1 MSDIPPVPQNEAE
14 LKALQETIAAAKASP
29 TGIDIPILDPSK
41 KFPIN
46 LFCNDSL
53 EPSTSAN
60 NRSVYTTFVRDGS
73 GLVNLYVNGEALK
86 VLEDNS
92 SLPKFIW
99 LLESREIIG
108 EQYKWI
114 EDNYD
119 FVASRVDGIFTA
131 DQRLTEEA
139 GPDGKFLYC
148 ISNAAP
154 WVMDRDPYYNQKKKL
169 VSMIASNKGYT
180 EGHRR
185 RLRVVQKFVDKFG
198 QDDLYGWGL
207 THELPLKEKSRGLR
221 EYMFSFACENAN
233 YPTYFTEKLTD
244 CFACGTIPV
253 YYGTAGVAQYFNHD
267 GIIFLDQ
274 NSPWYNIPW
283 DKLTPEYYESKRAAI
298 QENFEIAQCMRVSED
313 YLYGNYFVQLDP
325 YREERVK
332 VS

>member
-1 MSDIPPVPQNEAE
+1 MIPDEE
-14 LKALQETIAAAKASP
+14 TALIKQAMEAAKKTP
-29 TGIDIPILDPSK
+29 KGMDFPLLGPDQ

-46 LFCNDSL
+46 LYCNDSL

-60 NRSVYTTFVRDGS
+60 NRSVYTRFVRDGS

-108 EQYKWI
+108 EIYKWI

-131 DQRLTEEA
+131 DQRLTHEV

-148 ISNAAP
+148 LSNAAP
-154 WVMDRDPYYNQKKKL
+154 WVMDRNIYKKSKL

-185 RLRVVQKFVDKFG
+185 RLRVVEAFVDKFG
-198 QDDLYGWGL
+198 QDDLFGWGL
-207 THELPLKEKSRGLR
+207 GQELPLKEKSKGLKD
-221 EYMFSFACENAN
+221 YMFSFVCENAN

-253 YYGTAGVAQYFNHD
+253 YYGTAGVAQYFNPE
-267 GIIFLDQ
+267 GIIFLEGAA
-274 NSPWYNIPW
+274 PWNNIPW
-283 DKLTPEYYESKRAAI
+283 EKLTQEYYESKHIVIR
-298 QENFEIAQCMRVSED
+298 ENFEIAASMRVAED
-313 YLYGNYFVQLDP
+313 YLYGNYFYQIDP

>member
-1 MSDIPPVPQNEAE
+1 MIPDEE
-14 LKALQETIAAAKASP
+14 TALIKQAMEAAKKTP
-29 TGIDIPILDPSK
+29 KGMDFPLLGPDQ

-46 LFCNDSL
+46 LYCNDSL

-60 NRSVYTTFVRDGS
+60 NRSVYTRWIRNGT

-86 VLEDNS
+86 VLEDDS
-92 SLPKFIW
+92 DKPKFIW
-99 LLESREIIG
+99 LLESREIIPD
-108 EQYKWI
+108 QYKFI

-131 DQRLTEEA
+131 DQRLTHEV

-148 ISNAAP
+148 LSNAAP
-154 WVMDRDPYYNQKKKL
+154 WVMDRDIYTKSKL

-185 RLRVVQKFVDKFG
+185 RLKVVQAYVDKFG

-253 YYGTAGVAQYFNHD
+253 YYGTAGVAQYFDPD
-267 GIIFLDQ
+267 GIIFL
-274 NSPWYNIPW
+274 NEKSPWENIPW
-283 DKLTPEYYESKRAAI
+283 DKLTPEYYESKKDVI
-298 QENFEIAQCMRVSED
+298 KENFEIAKSMRVAED
-313 YLYGNYFVQLDP
+313 YMYGNYLYQLDP
-325 YREERVK
+325 LRNQKPK

>member
-1 MSDIPPVPQNEAE
+1 MIPNEE
-14 LKALQETIAAAKASP
+14 EALIKQAMEAAKKTP
-29 TGIDIPILDPSK
+29 KGMDFPLLGPEN

-46 LFCNDSL
+46 LYCNDSL

-60 NRSVYTTFVRDGS
+60 NRSVYTRWIRNGT

-92 SLPKFIW
+92 DKPKFIW
-99 LLESREIIG
+99 LLESREIIPD
-108 EQYKWI
+108 QYKFI

-131 DQRLTEEA
+131 DQRLTHEA

-148 ISNAAP
+148 LSNAAP
-154 WVMDRDPYYNQKKKL
+154 WVMDRDIYTKSKL

-185 RLRVVQKFVDKFG
+185 RLRVVQAYVDKFG

-253 YYGTAGVAQYFNHD
+253 YYGTAGVAQYFDAD

-274 NSPWYNIPW
+274 NSPWENIPW
-283 DKLTPEYYESKRAAI
+283 DKLTPEYYESKKDVI
-298 QENFEIAQCMRVSED
+298 KENFEIAKSMRVAED
-313 YLYGNYFVQLDP
+313 YMYGNYLYQLDP
-325 YREERVK
+325 LRNQK
-332 VS
+332 PQVS

>member
-1 MSDIPPVPQNEAE
+1 MIPDEAQKE
-14 LKALQETIAAAKASP
+14 IDAAIAAAKKRPEGMDFPLLSP
-29 TGIDIPILDPSK
+29 DK

-46 LFCNDSL
+46 LYCNDSL

-60 NRSVYTTFVRDGS
+60 NRSVYTRWIRNGT

-86 VLEDNS
+86 VLEDDS
-92 SLPKFIW
+92 DKPKFIW
-99 LLESREIIG
+99 LLESREIIPD
-108 EQYKWI
+108 QYKFI

-131 DQRLTEEA
+131 DQRLTHEV

-148 ISNAAP
+148 LSNAAP
-154 WVMDRDPYYNQKKKL
+154 WVMDRNIYTKSKL

-185 RLRVVQKFVDKFG
+185 RLRVVQAFADKFG

-207 THELPLKEKSRGLR
+207 THELPLKEKSRGLAD
-221 EYMFSFACENAN
+221 YMFSFACENAN

-253 YYGTAGVAQYFNHD
+253 YYGTAGVAQYFDPD
-267 GIIFLDQ
+267 GIIFL
-274 NSPWYNIPW
+274 NEKSPWENIPW
-283 DKLTPEYYESKRAAI
+283 DKLTPEYYESKKDVI
-298 QENFEIAQCMRVSED
+298 QQNFEIAQCMRVAED
-313 YLYGNYFVQLDP
+313 YMYGNYLYQLDP
-325 YREERVK
+325 LRNQKPQV
-332 VS
+332 V

>member
-1 MSDIPPVPQNEAE
+1 MNKYDAEAE
-14 LKALQETIAAAKASP
+14 ALKLAVEKAKQNP
-29 TGIDIPILDPSK
+29 EGMDFPILGPDK

-46 LFCNDSL
+46 LYCNDSL

-60 NRSVYTTFVRDGS
+60 NRSVYTRWIRNGT

-86 VLEDNS
+86 ILEDDS
-92 SLPKFIW
+92 DKPKFIW
-99 LLESREIIG
+99 LLESREIIPD
-108 EQYKWI
+108 QYKFI

-131 DQRLTEEA
+131 DQRLTTEA

-148 ISNAAP
+148 LSNAAP
-154 WVMDRDPYYNQKKKL
+154 WVMDRAVYKKSKL

-185 RLRVVQKFVDKFG
+185 RLRVVQAFVDKFG

-207 THELPLKEKSRGLR
+207 THELPLQQKSTGLKD
-221 EYMFSFACENAN
+221 YMFSFACENAN

-253 YYGTAGVAQYFNHD
+253 YYGTAGVAQYFDPD

-274 NSPWYNIPW
+274 NSPWENIPW
-283 DKLTPEYYESKRAAI
+283 DKLTPEYYESKKDVI
-298 QENFEIAQCMRVSED
+298 KENFEIAKSMRVAED
-313 YLYGNYFVQLDP
+313 YMYGNYLYQLDP
-325 YREERVK
+325 LRNQKPK

>member
-1 MSDIPPVPQNEAE
+1 MNKYDAE
-14 LKALQETIAAAKASP
+14 AAALKEAVEKAKKSP
-29 TGIDIPILDPSK
+29 TGMDFPILGPEQ

-46 LFCNDSL
+46 LYCNDSL

-60 NRSVYTTFVRDGS
+60 NRSVYTRWIRNGT

-86 VLEDNS
+86 VLEDDS
-92 SLPKFIW
+92 DKPKFIW
-99 LLESREIIG
+99 LLESREIIPD
-108 EQYKWI
+108 QYKFI

-131 DQRLTEEA
+131 DQRLTHEV

-148 ISNAAP
+148 LSNAAP
-154 WVMDRDPYYNQKKKL
+154 WVMDRNIYTKSKL

-185 RLRVVQKFVDKFG
+185 RLRVVQAFADKFG

-207 THELPLKEKSRGLR
+207 THELPLKEKSRGLAD
-221 EYMFSFACENAN
+221 YMFSFACENAN

-253 YYGTAGVAQYFNHD
+253 YYGTAGVAQYFDPD
-267 GIIFLDQ
+267 GIIFL
-274 NSPWYNIPW
+274 NEKSPWENIPW
-283 DKLTPEYYESKRAAI
+283 DKLTPEYYESKKDVI
-298 QENFEIAQCMRVSED
+298 QQNFEIAQCMRVAED
-313 YLYGNYFVQLDP
+313 YMYGNYLYQLDP
-325 YREERVK
+325 LRNQKPQV
-332 VS
+332 V

>member
-1 MSDIPPVPQNEAE
+1 MNKYDAEAE
-14 LKALQETIAAAKASP
+14 ALRLAVEKVKQNP
-29 TGIDIPILDPSK
+29 GGMDLPVLGPDN

-60 NRSVYTTFVRDGS
+60 NRSVFTRWIRNGT

-86 VLEDNS
+86 VLEDDS
-92 SLPKFIW
+92 DKPKFIW
-99 LLESREIIG
+99 LLESREIIP
-108 EQYKWI
+108 EQYKFI

-131 DQRLTEEA
+131 DQRLTTEA
-139 GPDGKFLYC
+139 GPDGKFLFC

-154 WVMDRDPYYNQKKKL
+154 WVMDRAVYKKSKL

-185 RLRVVQKFVDKFG
+185 RLRVVQAFVDKFG

-207 THELPLKEKSRGLR
+207 THELPLKEKSTGLKD
-221 EYMFSFACENAN
+221 YMCSFACENAN

-253 YYGTAGVAQYFNHD
+253 YYGTAGVAQYFNPD
-267 GIIFLDQ
+267 GIIFLD
-274 NSPWYNIPW
+274 SAAPWVSIPW
-283 DKLTPEYYESKRAAI
+283 EKLTPEYYESKKDVI
-298 QENFEIAQCMRVSED
+298 QENFEIAQCMRVAED
-313 YLYGNYFVQLDP
+313 YMYGNYLYQLDP
-325 YREERVK
+325 LRQQK
-332 VS
+332 PQLK

>member
-1 MSDIPPVPQNEAE
+1 MTKVPQNEAE
-14 LKALQETIAAAKASP
+14 LKALQETIAAAKRRP
-29 TGIDIPILDPSK
+29 TGVDIPVLDPTK

-60 NRSVYTTFVRDGS
+60 NRSVYTRFVRDGS

-86 VLEDNS
+86 ALEDNS
-92 SLPKFIW
+92 GLPKFIW

-108 EQYKWI
+108 DQYWWI
-114 EDNYD
+114 EENYD
-119 FVASRVDGIFTA
+119 FISTRVDGIFTA
-131 DQRLTEEA
+131 DQRLTEET

-148 ISNAAP
+148 LSNAAP
-154 WVMDRDPYYNQKKKL
+154 WVMDRNIYNKSKL

-180 EGHRR
+180 EGHKR
-185 RLRVVQKFVDKFG
+185 RLRVVEKFHQKYG
-198 QDDLYGWGL
+198 GDDLYGWGL
-207 THELPLKEKSRGLR
+207 PQELDIKEKSKGLKD
-221 EYMFSFACENAN
+221 YMFSFACENAN

-253 YYGTAGVAQYFNHD
+253 YYGTAGVAQYFNHE
-267 GIIFLDQ
+267 GIIFLDKDE
-274 NSPWYNIPW
+274 PWENIPW
-283 DKLTPEYYESKRAAI
+283 EKLTEEYYESKHIAI
-298 QENFEIAQCMRVSED
+298 RENFEIAASMRVSED

-325 YREERVK
+325 LREERVK

>member
-1 MSDIPPVPQNEAE
+1 MNKYDAEAE
-14 LKALQETIAAAKASP
+14 ALRLAVEKVKQNP
-29 TGIDIPILDPSK
+29 GGMDLPVLGPDN

-60 NRSVYTTFVRDGS
+60 NRSVFTRWIRNGT

-86 VLEDNS
+86 VLEDDS
-92 SLPKFIW
+92 DKPKFIW
-99 LLESREIIG
+99 LLESREIIPD
-108 EQYKWI
+108 QYKFI
-114 EDNYD
+114 EENYD

-131 DQRLTEEA
+131 DQRLTTEA

-148 ISNAAP
+148 LSNAAP
-154 WVMDRDPYYNQKKKL
+154 WVMDRAVYKKSKL

-185 RLRVVQKFVDKFG
+185 RLRVVQAFVDKFG
-198 QDDLYGWGL
+198 QEDLYGWGL

-221 EYMFSFACENAN
+221 DYMFSFACENAN

-253 YYGTAGVAQYFNHD
+253 YYGTAGVAQYFDAD

-274 NSPWYNIPW
+274 NSPWENIPW
-283 DKLTPEYYESKRAAI
+283 DKLTPEYYESKKDVI
-298 QENFEIAQCMRVSED
+298 KENFEIAKSMRVAED
-313 YLYGNYFVQLDP
+313 YMYGNYLYQLDP
-325 YREERVK
+325 LRNQKPK

>member
-1 MSDIPPVPQNEAE
+1 MNKYDAEAE
-14 LKALQETIAAAKASP
+14 ALKFAVEKAKQNP
-29 TGIDIPILDPSK
+29 EGMDFPILGPDK

-46 LFCNDSL
+46 LYCNDSL

-60 NRSVYTTFVRDGS
+60 NRSVYTRWMRNGT

-86 VLEDNS
+86 VLEDDS
-92 SLPKFIW
+92 GKPKFIW
-99 LLESREIIG
+99 LLESREIIPD
-108 EQYKWI
+108 QYKFI

-131 DQRLTEEA
+131 DQRLTTEA

-148 ISNAAP
+148 LSNAAP
-154 WVMDRDPYYNQKKKL
+154 WVMDRDIYTKSKL

-185 RLRVVQKFVDKFG
+185 RLKVVQAYVDKFG

-253 YYGTAGVAQYFNHD
+253 YYGTAGVAQYFDSD

-274 NSPWYNIPW
+274 NSPWENIPW
-283 DKLTPEYYESKRAAI
+283 DKLTPEYYESKKDVI
-298 QENFEIAQCMRVSED
+298 KENFEIAKSMRVAED
-313 YLYGNYFVQLDP
+313 YMYGNYLYQLDP
-325 YREERVK
+325 LRNQKPK

>member
-1 MSDIPPVPQNEAE
+1 MIPDEE
-14 LKALQETIAAAKASP
+14 TALIKQAMEAAKKTP
-29 TGIDIPILDPSK
+29 KGMDFPLLGPDQ

-46 LFCNDSL
+46 LYCNDSL

-60 NRSVYTTFVRDGS
+60 NRSVYTRWIRNGT

-86 VLEDNS
+86 VLEDDS
-92 SLPKFIW
+92 DKPKFIW
-99 LLESREIIG
+99 LLESREIIPD
-108 EQYKWI
+108 QYKFI

-131 DQRLTEEA
+131 DQRLTHEV

-148 ISNAAP
+148 LSNAAP
-154 WVMDRDPYYNQKKKL
+154 WVMDRDIYTKSKL

-185 RLRVVQKFVDKFG
+185 RLKVVQAYVDKFG

-253 YYGTAGVAQYFNHD
+253 YYGTAGVAQYFDAD

-274 NSPWYNIPW
+274 NSPWENIPW
-283 DKLTPEYYESKRAAI
+283 DKLTPEYYESKKDLI
-298 QENFEIAQCMRVSED
+298 KENFEIAKSMRVAED
-313 YLYGNYFVQLDP
+313 YMYGNYLYQLDP
-325 YREERVK
+325 LRNQKPK

>member
-1 MSDIPPVPQNEAE
+1 MKVPQNEDE
-14 LKALQETIAAAKASP
+14 LKALQETIAAAKRNP
-29 TGIDIPILDPSK
+29 TGVDIPVLNPERK
-41 KFPIN
+41 YPIN

-53 EPSTSAN
+53 DPSTSAN
-60 NRSVYTTFVRDGS
+60 NRSVYTRFVRDGS
-73 GLVNLYVNGEALK
+73 GLVNLYVNQNALD
-86 VLEDNS
+86 VLNDNS
-92 SLPKFIW
+92 GLPKFIW

-119 FVASRVDGIFTA
+119 HVAEKVDGIFTS
-131 DQRLTEEA
+131 DQRLTHEV

-148 ISNAAP
+148 LSNAAP
-154 WVMDRDPYYNQKKKL
+154 WVMDRSVYTKSKL

-185 RLRVVQKFVDKFG
+185 RLKVVEKFYEKCG
-198 QDDLYGWGL
+198 GDDLFGWGL
-207 THELPLKEKSRGLR
+207 PQELDIKEKSKGLR

-253 YYGTAGVAQYFNHD
+253 YYGTAGVAQYFNHE

-274 NSPWYNIPW
+274 NSPWENIPW
-283 DKLTPEYYESKRAAI
+283 EKLTEEYYESKKEVI
-298 QENFEIAQCMRVSED
+298 QENFEIAQCMRVAED
-313 YLYGNYFVQLDP
+313 YLYGNYFAALDP
-325 YREERVK
+325 YRNQRAT

>member
-1 MSDIPPVPQNEAE
+1 MKVPQNEDE
-14 LKALQETIAAAKASP
+14 LKALQETIAAAKRNP
-29 TGIDIPILDPSK
+29 TGVDIPVLNPERK
-41 KFPIN
+41 YPIN

-53 EPSTSAN
+53 DPSTSAN
-60 NRSVYTTFVRDGS
+60 NRSVYTRFVRDGS
-73 GLVNLYVNGEALK
+73 GLVNLYVNQNALD
-86 VLEDNS
+86 VLNDNS
-92 SLPKFIW
+92 GLPKFIW

-131 DQRLTEEA
+131 DQRLTHEV

-148 ISNAAP
+148 LSNAAP
-154 WVMDRDPYYNQKKKL
+154 WVMDRAVYDKTKL

-180 EGHRR
+180 EGHKR
-185 RLRVVQKFVDKFG
+185 RLKVVEKYVEKFG
-198 QDDLYGWGL
+198 QEDLFGWGL
-207 THELPLKEKSRGLR
+207 GQELPLKEKSKGLR
-221 EYMFSFACENAN
+221 DYMFSFACENAN

-253 YYGTAGVAQYFNHD
+253 YYGTIGVAQYFNHE

-274 NSPWYNIPW
+274 GQPWENIPW
-283 DKLTPEYYESKRAAI
+283 DKLTPEYYESKKDVI

-313 YLYGNYFVQLDP
+313 YLYGNYFIQIDP
-325 YREERVK
+325 QRDQRVK

>member
-1 MSDIPPVPQNEAE
+1 MIPDEE
-14 LKALQETIAAAKASP
+14 TALIKQAMEAAKKTP
-29 TGIDIPILDPSK
+29 KGMDFPLLGPDQ

-46 LFCNDSL
+46 LYCNDSL

-60 NRSVYTTFVRDGS
+60 NRSVYTRWIRNGT

-86 VLEDNS
+86 VLEDDS
-92 SLPKFIW
+92 DKPKFFW
-99 LLESREIIG
+99 LLESREIIPD
-108 EQYKWI
+108 QYKFI

-131 DQRLTEEA
+131 DQRLTHEV

-148 ISNAAP
+148 LSNAAP
-154 WVMDRDPYYNQKKKL
+154 WVMDRDIYTKSKL

-185 RLRVVQKFVDKFG
+185 RLKVVQAYVDKFG

-253 YYGTAGVAQYFNHD
+253 YYGTAGVAQYFDAD

-274 NSPWYNIPW
+274 NSPWENIPW
-283 DKLTPEYYESKRAAI
+283 DKLTPEYYESRKDVI
-298 QENFEIAQCMRVSED
+298 KENFEIAKSMRVAED
-313 YLYGNYFVQLDP
+313 YMYGNYLYQLDP
-325 YREERVK
+325 LRNQKPK

>member
-1 MSDIPPVPQNEAE
+1 MNKYDAEAE
-14 LKALQETIAAAKASP
+14 ALRLAVEKVKQNP
-29 TGIDIPILDPSK
+29 GGMDLPVLGPDN

-60 NRSVYTTFVRDGS
+60 NRSVFTRWIRNGT

-86 VLEDNS
+86 VLEDDS
-92 SLPKFIW
+92 DKPKFIW
-99 LLESREIIG
+99 LLESREIIPD
-108 EQYKWI
+108 QYKFI

-131 DQRLTEEA
+131 DQRLTTEA

-148 ISNAAP
+148 LSNAAP
-154 WVMDRDPYYNQKKKL
+154 WVMDRDIYTKSKL

-185 RLRVVQKFVDKFG
+185 RLRVVQAFVDKFG

-207 THELPLKEKSRGLR
+207 THELPLKEKSTGLKD
-221 EYMFSFACENAN
+221 YMFSFACENAN

-253 YYGTAGVAQYFNHD
+253 YYGTAGVSQYFNPD
-267 GIIFLDQ
+267 GIIFLE
-274 NSPWYNIPW
+274 SAAPWVNIPW
-283 DKLTPEYYESKRAAI
+283 EKLTPEYYESKKDVI
-298 QENFEIAQCMRVSED
+298 QENFEIAQCMRVAED
-313 YLYGNYFVQLDP
+313 YMYGNYLYQLDP
-325 YREERVK
+325 LRQQK
-332 VS
+332 PQLT

>member
-1 MSDIPPVPQNEAE
+1 MKVPQNEEE
-14 LKALQETIAAAKASP
+14 LKALQATIEAAKRNP
-29 TGIDIPILDPSK
+29 TGIDIPVLNPERK
-41 KFPIN
+41 YPIN

-53 EPSTSAN
+53 DPSTSAN
-60 NRSVYTTFVRDGS
+60 NRSVYTRFVRDGS

-92 SLPKFIW
+92 GLPKFIW

-119 FVASRVDGIFTA
+119 FVASRVDGIFTS
-131 DQRLTEEA
+131 DQRLTEEV

-148 ISNAAP
+148 LSNAAP
-154 WVMDRDPYYNQKKKL
+154 WVMDRAVYNKSKL

-180 EGHRR
+180 EGHKR
-185 RLRVVQKFVDKFG
+185 RLKVVEKYVEKFG
-198 QDDLYGWGL
+198 QDDLFGWGL
-207 THELPLKEKSRGLR
+207 GKELPLKEKSTGLKD
-221 EYMFSFACENAN
+221 YMFSFACENAN

-253 YYGTAGVAQYFNHD
+253 YYGTAGVAQYFNPE
-267 GIIFLDQ
+267 GIIFLNQ
-274 NSPWYNIPW
+274 NSPWEDIPW
-283 DKLTPEYYESKRAAI
+283 DKLTPEYYESKKDVI
-298 QENFEIAQCMRVSED
+298 QENFETAQCMRVAED

-325 YREERVK
+325 YREERAK

>member
-1 MSDIPPVPQNEAE
+1 MIPNEE
-14 LKALQETIAAAKASP
+14 ETLIKKAMEAAKKTP
-29 TGIDIPILDPSK
+29 QGMDFPILGPEQ

-46 LFCNDSL
+46 LYCNDSL

-60 NRSVYTTFVRDGS
+60 NRSVYTRWIRNGT

-86 VLEDNS
+86 VLEDDS
-92 SLPKFIW
+92 DKPKFIW
-99 LLESREIIG
+99 LLESREIIPD
-108 EQYKWI
+108 QYKFI

-131 DQRLTEEA
+131 DQRLTHEV

-148 ISNAAP
+148 LSNAAP
-154 WVMDRDPYYNQKKKL
+154 WVMDRNIYTKSKL

-185 RLRVVQKFVDKFG
+185 RLRVVQAFADKFG

-207 THELPLKEKSRGLR
+207 THELPLKEKSTGLKD
-221 EYMFSFACENAN
+221 YMFSFACENAN

-253 YYGTAGVAQYFNHD
+253 YYGTAGVAQYFDPD
-267 GIIFLDQ
+267 GIIFL
-274 NSPWYNIPW
+274 NEKSPWENIPW
-283 DKLTPEYYESKRAAI
+283 DKLTPEYYEYKKDVI
-298 QENFEIAQCMRVSED
+298 QQNFEIAQCMRVAED
-313 YLYGNYFVQLDP
+313 YMYGNYLYQLDP
-325 YREERVK
+325 LRNQKPQV
-332 VS
+332 V

>member
-1 MSDIPPVPQNEAE
+1 MIPNEEEA
-14 LKALQETIAAAKASP
+14 LIKKAMEAAKKTP
-29 TGIDIPILDPSK
+29 QGMDFPILGPDQ

-46 LFCNDSL
+46 LYCNDSL

-60 NRSVYTTFVRDGS
+60 NRSVYTRWIRNGT

-86 VLEDNS
+86 VLEDDS
-92 SLPKFIW
+92 DKPKFIW
-99 LLESREIIG
+99 LLESREIIPD
-108 EQYKWI
+108 QYKFI

-131 DQRLTEEA
+131 DQRLTHEV

-148 ISNAAP
+148 LSNAAP
-154 WVMDRDPYYNQKKKL
+154 WVMDRDIYTKSKL

-185 RLRVVQKFVDKFG
+185 RLKVVQAYVDKFG

-253 YYGTAGVAQYFNHD
+253 YYGTAGVAQYFDAD

-274 NSPWYNIPW
+274 NSPWENIPW
-283 DKLTPEYYESKRAAI
+283 DKLTPEYYESKKDVI
-298 QENFEIAQCMRVSED
+298 KENFEIAKSMRVAED
-313 YLYGNYFVQLDP
+313 YMYGNYLYQLDP
-325 YREERVK
+325 LRNQKPK

>member
-1 MSDIPPVPQNEAE
+1 MNKYDAE
-14 LKALQETIAAAKASP
+14 AAAIKAAVEKAKRSP
-29 TGIDIPILDPSK
+29 TGIDFPLFSPDQ

-60 NRSVYTTFVRDGS
+60 NRSVYTRWIRNGT

-86 VLEDNS
+86 VLEDDS
-92 SLPKFIW
+92 DKPKFIW
-99 LLESREIIG
+99 LLESREIIP
-108 EQYKWI
+108 EQYKFI
-114 EDNYD
+114 EENYD

-131 DQRLTEEA
+131 DQRLTNEV

-148 ISNAAP
+148 LSNAAP
-154 WVMDRDPYYNQKKKL
+154 WVMDRDIYTKSKL

-185 RLRVVQKFVDKFG
+185 RLRVVQAFVDKFG

-207 THELPLKEKSRGLR
+207 THELPLKEKSKGLAD
-221 EYMFSFACENAN
+221 YMFSFACENAN

-253 YYGTAGVAQYFNHD
+253 YYGTAGVAQYFDPD

-274 NSPWYNIPW
+274 NSPWDNIPW
-283 DKLTPEYYESKRAAI
+283 EKLTPEYYESKKDVI

-313 YLYGNYFVQLDP
+313 YMYGNYFAQLDP
-325 YREERVK
+325 LRNQK
-332 VS
+332 PKIT

>member
-1 MSDIPPVPQNEAE
+1 MIPDEE
-14 LKALQETIAAAKASP
+14 TALIKQAMEAAKKTP
-29 TGIDIPILDPSK
+29 KGMDFPLLGPDQ

-46 LFCNDSL
+46 LYCNDSL

-60 NRSVYTTFVRDGS
+60 NRSVYTRWIRNGT

-86 VLEDNS
+86 VLEDDS
-92 SLPKFIW
+92 DKPKFIW
-99 LLESREIIG
+99 LLESREIIPD
-108 EQYKWI
+108 QYKFI

-119 FVASRVDGIFTA
+119 FVACRVDGIFTA
-131 DQRLTEEA
+131 DQRLTHEV

-148 ISNAAP
+148 LSNAAP
-154 WVMDRDPYYNQKKKL
+154 WVMDRDIYTKSKL

-185 RLRVVQKFVDKFG
+185 RLKVVQAYVDKFG

-253 YYGTAGVAQYFNHD
+253 YYGTAGVAQYFDAD

-274 NSPWYNIPW
+274 NSPWENIPW
-283 DKLTPEYYESKRAAI
+283 DKLTPEYYESKKDVI
-298 QENFEIAQCMRVSED
+298 KENFEIAKSMRVAED
-313 YLYGNYFVQLDP
+313 YMYGNYFYQLDP
-325 YREERVK
+325 LRNQKPK

>member
-1 MSDIPPVPQNEAE
+1 MIPDE
-14 LKALQETIAAAKASP
+14 ETTLIKQAMEAAKKTP
-29 TGIDIPILDPSK
+29 KGMDFPLLGPDQ

-46 LFCNDSL
+46 LYCNDSL

-60 NRSVYTTFVRDGS
+60 NRSVYTRWMHNGT

-86 VLEDNS
+86 VLEDDS
-92 SLPKFIW
+92 DKPKFIW
-99 LLESREIIG
+99 LLESREIIPD
-108 EQYKWI
+108 QYKFI

-131 DQRLTEEA
+131 DQRLTHEV

-148 ISNAAP
+148 LSNAAP
-154 WVMDRDPYYNQKKKL
+154 WVMDRDIYTKSKL

-185 RLRVVQKFVDKFG
+185 RLKVVQAYVDKFG

-253 YYGTAGVAQYFNHD
+253 YYGTAGVVQYFDAD

-274 NSPWYNIPW
+274 NSPWENIPW
-283 DKLTPEYYESKRAAI
+283 DKLTPEYYESKKDVI
-298 QENFEIAQCMRVSED
+298 KENFEIAKSMRVAED
-313 YLYGNYFVQLDP
+313 YMYGNYLYQLDP
-325 YREERVK
+325 LRNQKPK

>member
-1 MSDIPPVPQNEAE
+1 MSKVPQNEAE
-14 LKALQETIAAAKASP
+14 LKALQDAIQTAKNTPGGMDFPVLSP
-29 TGIDIPILDPSK
+29 DK
-41 KFPIN
+41 KFGIN

-60 NRSVYTTFVRDGS
+60 NRSVYTTWKRDGS

-92 SLPKFIW
+92 GLPKFIW

-108 EQYKWI
+108 DQYWWI
-114 EDNYD
+114 EENYD
-119 FVASRVDGIFTA
+119 FISTRVDGIFTA
-131 DQRLTEEA
+131 DQRLTEET

-148 ISNAAP
+148 LSNAAP
-154 WVMDRDPYYNQKKKL
+154 WVMDRNIYNKSKL

-185 RLRVVQKFVDKFG
+185 RLRVVEKFHQKYG
-198 QDDLYGWGL
+198 GDDLYGWGL
-207 THELPLKEKSRGLR
+207 PQELDIKEKSKGLKD
-221 EYMFSFACENAN
+221 YMFSFACENAN

-253 YYGTAGVAQYFNHD
+253 YYGTAGVAQYFNHE
-267 GIIFLDQ
+267 GIIFLDKDE
-274 NSPWYNIPW
+274 PWENIPW
-283 DKLTPEYYESKRAAI
+283 EKLTEEYYESKHIAI
-298 QENFEIAQCMRVSED
+298 RENFEIAASMRVSED

-325 YREERVK
+325 LREERVK

>member
-1 MSDIPPVPQNEAE
+1 MKVPQNEAE
-14 LKALQETIAAAKASP
+14 LKALQETIAAAKRSP
-29 TGIDIPILDPSK
+29 TGVDIPVLNPER

-53 EPSTSAN
+53 DPSTSAN
-60 NRSVYTTFVRDGS
+60 NRSVYTRFVRDGS
-73 GLVNLYVNGEALK
+73 GLVNLYVNQNALD
-86 VLEDNS
+86 VLNDNS
-92 SLPKFIW
+92 GLPKFIW

-154 WVMDRDPYYNQKKKL
+154 WVMDRDPYYSQKKKL

-221 EYMFSFACENAN
+221 E
-233 YPTYFTEKLTD
+233 
-244 CFACGTIPV
+244 
-253 YYGTAGVAQYFNHD
+253 
-267 GIIFLDQ
+267 
-274 NSPWYNIPW
+274 
-283 DKLTPEYYESKRAAI
+283 
-298 QENFEIAQCMRVSED
+298 
-313 YLYGNYFVQLDP
+313 
-325 YREERVK
+325 
-332 VS
+332 

>member
-1 MSDIPPVPQNEAE
+1 MSKYDSEAE
-14 LKALQETIAAAKASP
+14 ALRLAVEKVKQNP
-29 TGIDIPILDPSK
+29 GGVDLPVLGPDN

-46 LFCNDSL
+46 LYCNDSL

-60 NRSVYTTFVRDGS
+60 NRSVYTRWIRNGT

-86 VLEDNS
+86 VLEDDS
-92 SLPKFIW
+92 DKPKFIW
-99 LLESREIIG
+99 LLESREIIP
-108 EQYKWI
+108 EQYKFI

-131 DQRLTEEA
+131 DQRLTNEV

-148 ISNAAP
+148 LSNAAP
-154 WVMDRDPYYNQKKKL
+154 WVMDRDIYTKSKL

-185 RLRVVQKFVDKFG
+185 RLKVVKAYVDKFG
-198 QDDLYGWGL
+198 QEDLYGWGL
-207 THELPLKEKSRGLR
+207 THELPLKEKSRGLAD
-221 EYMFSFACENAN
+221 YMFSFACENAN

-253 YYGTAGVAQYFNHD
+253 YYGTAGVAQYFNPE

-274 NSPWYNIPW
+274 NSPWDNIPW
-283 DKLTPEYYESKRAAI
+283 DKLTEEYYESKKDVI
-298 QENFEIAQCMRVSED
+298 KENFEIAQCMRVAED
-313 YLYGNYFVQLDP
+313 YMYGNYLYLLDP
-325 YREERVK
+325 LRQQK
-332 VS
+332 QNLL